1 MNARSFPSLCIEKP
15 KGIKIHFM
23 KLTPREKEVLL
34 LISEGYTDNDM
45 ANKLDLSYH
54 TIRTHRQNLRSKL
67 SAKNT
72 AGMLKKAS
80 ALNLI

>member
-1 MNARSFPSLCIEKP
+1 MY
-15 KGIKIHFM
+15 
-23 KLTPREKEVLL
+23 LTKREKEVISLL
-34 LISEGYTDNDM
+34 GRGLSDKSIALRLKISYNTV
-45 ANKLDLSYH
+45 
-54 TIRTHRQNLRSKL
+54 RTHRQNLRSKL